1 MNVLPLI
8 LLGLLGAEE
17 VVDSFQFADVQQARQ
32 AWVAKDGTPP
42 VELPPSPAYNGGG
55 LKVPAPFA
63 SDPRLP
69 RTVIDRRVKLDLA
82 AAGAFT
88 LEVASEAPE
97 GIAYLTFYF
106 RSGNGWYAATGSV
119 GGNGWQTLRFD
130 KDSFGTEGRPTGW
143 HQIDAIRISAW
154 RGAPKDTSLSVRR
167 LKVIR
172 HDVALVVADGSDE
185 KLSLETAQHIRRMLQ
200 DVGLPSDVVDQRAAA
215 SGALRGRRVAVL
227 VHNPSLDGETLAALE
242 RFVNDG
248 GKLLACYTMPP
259 RLGKLLGFSNA
270 KYHKQQRDGQFAEIR
285 FDAPDIPGLPTRV
298 KQASWNI
305 TTAEPAGHNAR
316 IIGRWHDD
324 QGRPTGKA
332 AMLLSDRGAFLSH
345 IILPDDHT
353 GKRQLLAAVLGK
365 LAPTLWPT
373 MAQSALDRA
382 SQLGHCNSVP
392 SIVDHIQAN
401 GNARA
406 VQLLAD
412 AMAARK
418 AAEKEIARGSF
429 PESIE
434 LAGQSRGLL
443 LEAYLRAQPSPK
455 REGRAVWNHSGTGA
469 FPGDWPRSAKLLADN
484 GFNMVLPNLLWA
496 GRAHYPSDVLP
507 RSETFKKYGDQV
519 EQCVTA
525 AKKHGLEV
533 HVWKVNYNLQG
544 APKEFVD
551 KLGRQGRLMVAADG
565 SSHKWL
571 CPSHPENKKLELE
584 SMLEVARKYPVDG
597 LHFDYIRYPGS
608 QFCFCDGCRE
618 RFEADSTRKAADWP
632 KQCHTGD
639 RADEYTD
646 WRCDQITWLVEAVH
660 REGKKLRPELKISAA
675 VFGAYPACRR
685 GVLQDWPEWIRRGY
699 LDFVCPMDYTQ
710 NDQNFQGLV
719 ANQRKLIAGRI
730 PLYPGIGAWR
740 LPHDRTIGQIH
751 HARTL
756 GSQGFTIFNFDQ
768 NAVETT
774 IPSVGVGAGRES
786 AVPPHHGRAG
796 GR

>member
-17 VVDSFQFADVQQARQ
+17 VVDSFQFTNVQQARQ

-63 SDPRLP
+63 SDSHLP

-88 LEVASEAPE
+88 LEVASDVPE

-119 GGNGWQTLRFD
+119 GGTGWQTLRFD

-143 HQIDAIRISAW
+143 HQIDTIRISAW

-167 LKVIR
+167 LMAIR
-172 HDVALVVADGSDE
+172 HDVALVVAGGSDK
-185 KLSLETAQHIRRMLQ
+185 KLSLDTAQHIRRMLQ
-200 DVGLPSDVVDQRAAA
+200 AVGLPADVVDQRATAQ
-215 SGALRGRRVAVL
+215 GALRGRRAAVL
-227 VHNPSLDGETLAALE
+227 VHNPRLDGETLTALE

-248 GKLLACYTMPP
+248 GKLLVCYVMPP
-259 RLGKLLGFSNA
+259 RLGKLLGFGNA

-285 FDAPDIPGLPTRV
+285 FDATDIPGLPERV

-316 IIGRWHDD
+316 IIGRWYDD
-324 QGRPTGKA
+324 QGKPTGKA
-332 AMLLSDRGAFLSH
+332 AMLISDRGAFLSH
-345 IILPDDHT
+345 IVLPDDRT

-365 LAPTLWPT
+365 LAPPLWPT
-373 MAQSALDRA
+373 MAQSTLDRA
-382 SQLGHCNSVP
+382 LKVGHCDGLPAILKYSL
-392 SIVDHIQAN
+392 SDDLQA
-401 GNARA
+401 
-406 VQLLAD
+406 VMCLAD
-412 AMAARK
+412 GFAAWK
-418 AAEKEIARGSF
+418 NAEMHIAQGSF
-429 PESIE
+429 PEAIE
-434 LAGQSRGLL
+434 LAGKSRELL
-443 LEAYLRAQPSPK
+443 IEGYLRAQPSPNK
-455 REGRAVWNHSGTGA
+455 EGRAIWNHSGTGA
-469 FPGDWPRSAKLLADN
+469 FPGDWQRSAKLLADN

-519 EQCVTA
+519 EQCLAA

-533 HVWKVNYNLQG
+533 HVWKVNYNLLG
-544 APKEFVD
+544 APKEFVE

-565 SSHKWL
+565 KSHNWL
-571 CPSHPENKKLELE
+571 CPSHPDNKKLELD

-597 LHFDYIRYPGS
+597 LHFDYIRYPGR

-618 RFEADSTRKAADWP
+618 RFEADSGRKVGDWP

-675 VFGAYPACRR
+675 VFGAYPDCRR
-685 GVLQDWPEWIRRGY
+685 GVLQDWPVWIRRGY

-710 NDQNFQGLV
+710 NDQYFKGLV
-719 ANQRKLIAGRI
+719 ENQLRLVEGRI

-740 LPHDRTIGQIH
+740 LTHDRTVGQIH
-751 HARTL
+751 HARAL
-756 GSQGFTIFNFDQ
+756 GAQGFTIFNFDQ
-768 NAVETT
+768 NAAETT
-774 IPSVGVGAGRES
+774 IPSVGLGAGRES
-786 AVPPHHGRAG
+786 AVPPHHRRAG
-796 GR
+796 GG